1 MNIPKIN
8 IVLALFVIILFLNM
22 PIVSALEISNI
33 RAEEIT
39 DTSVSIKWDT
49 DQPANSFLKYGQTAE
64 NMNRLGDANLVYSH
78 QFQVENLNQQSNYLY
93 SVESNSIV
101 DNNNGG
107 YYSFTTLAPDMDAPK
122 LLVNL
127 PESIKGNRI
136 DITGKTEPGSEV
148 KLYVNS
154 HQVGTMTAI
163 VSVPSPEPSSLSA
176 SLNSSPVLG
185 SAIFGLAI
193 SPSGLEGEF
202 TFSNVALQDDELN
215 NIKIES
221 SDRSGNMVNFTG
233 VVFADATGPRLTL
246 NQLPALTS
254 DKKIKISGNVTE
266 SSAIEVFVNNRSVEK
281 KEVIV
286 EENSAGFEFELF
298 LDDGENIITVTA
310 KDAAGWESSQI
321 IKLNADSLPPQ
332 ISFELVSG
340 TEYYEGRADTEI
352 TGKTKPGAKVYL
364 YIFRQ
369 GVTQEKLEF
378 SSAVEVI
385 DADAQGEF
393 TFEEVSFPPPPF
405 TNWKQLAPRE
415 VPPGLQEVLI
425 SPLSQLEQEQRKTYK
440 VYIIAEDSLGRAAF
454 AERTVNIN
462 SCFTGNAFDITPMIE
477 FQAPFKLDPGLM
489 EDGRETIQAVFNLT
503 YRGASVGFTNPT
515 TGREEKSYEIIGNP
529 QFRKACTQSMSDND
543 DYAVGCKLLPPT
555 LRAVP
560 NPDKTAFYVTAD
572 LQRADEFIDREEN
585 IWDDFQKRRLKMPL
599 KIMINY
605 RERND
610 NSLQSIEGAWSQAKT
625 EVFCYD
631 LSYFVDVPI
640 ESEELIPDFLVDTAL
655 PALNTTINAI
665 ETIKP
670 YLRTI
675 MIVSGVS
682 CVSSFLSKMAIRF
695 YRIFMQNFEPWKPA
709 DEEEKCPKDQTD
721 LYLEDTITDWEKLK
735 EHKDVKENSAKH
747 GIPET
752 TNKKLEDFCPNT
764 AGAWEIEEL
773 FDQFFRWTCDRFF
786 CSAAPAAWTAE
797 ADESQVRDV
806 IQKQTQCAAT
816 ASCATLEKVEN
827 CRELLAKNPEK
838 AGLLVE
844 KKEYL
849 GECYRDAS
857 GVLYYGDG
865 SKQETSLTD
874 RGIWKMTPVDNII
887 KHGELPKT
895 DLLTYKPDNSDD
907 FCAAPDISCSR
918 ICTQAGNYKP
928 VSDGYYINDEGI
940 VSGARTTAG
949 TSTSSVGTAVAA
961 AGSAISTGL
970 GARVPPN
977 VITESDGSAWVRIT
991 EGPNTGKYMKTVGSV
1006 GEDYIIGTY
1015 NPTEASVEG
1024 ETYVGK
1030 AKTAF
1035 ERGGDEGYYTIER
1048 ASSQQP
1054 SCYRENPISTAREI
1068 TEGSDYQLESP
1079 GGLTVK
1085 DGKIRA
1091 GYTRDCFIG
1100 NDGYK
1105 YQCICELDESK
1116 IPKKPIGKRE
1126 AVKKIGDL
1134 DEEWSYREATIYTES
1149 FGRAG
1154 TYYPEW
1160 RYYSGRD
1167 MSATFGLDYGLDNF
1181 KKEIKDKSTA
1191 EINPHTQTISTFQT
1205 VCLRGINAR
1214 LEMLQSVLIG
1224 LRNCLVEAKYTGL
1237 HDAGM
1242 CKTIFTQYVCGM
1254 FYKFLTL
1261 FTSKCSPLSLPDMD
1275 FGIDADPS
1283 DGGISAAVDAGFSA
1297 IPQAMS
1303 SSISDLKGRYGN
1315 ANLEQYFASGT
1326 QGFAE
1331 SMCMWAMGYDFPL
1344 GMEFIL
1350 DSAYSFEMASS
1361 VFFPIAERELSTF
1374 NPVKGTATFNYNL
1387 GGTILPGCNI
1397 RGYRTYLKCI
1407 GPEDLNRPNV
1417 ECPPEGC
1424 DCMQATNFESPFQGE
1439 KTRVL
1444 DQGTSFTG
1452 IPRNQMFELPLP
1464 SPQKISS
1471 NFRYDHVIVELTAE
1485 QGTNIESCFDE
1496 GYRTGT
1502 GGIFYFPITEIQS
1515 PAGISCHV
1523 DVSSGRFI
1531 CPELGAFFG
1540 GGTTYFEHP
1549 FMRCYDKKTE
1559 DFLPCNTPNLFMLKN
1574 EQGISDEIVIKPYLN
1589 LGGEGACLWVKAPNT
1604 PIDMPPITIPEG
1616 ISGPYS
1622 PRISLGSVGPDM
1634 VSSSGGATI
1643 VTDTSSSNSGC
1654 GVRMNTFAPSAL
1666 GGTFTFNFKK
1676 DGAGNYKIWWNPGVN
1691 LLPGQDSS
1699 FSAPPNEGGTTKLVK
1714 NSAEFISRE
1723 DINGLQFTAQG
1734 FTFSNILGTADIET
1748 NKATN
1753 SCVYIVKPSTSAV
1766 QVTGTSNIQ
1775 VTLELKR
1782 VPESGSCIQ
1791 STVPFPTGSL
1801 GRSSHTE
1808 AVVVQAEPLEVRYAA
1823 RIHQDFIEGKYSNVI
1838 EKARAVVDRNEATL
1852 EDARAMYYYVSAL
1865 VMQDTAA
1872 AGSSASSNSLS
1883 SIKSI
1888 LALFFSRPY
1897 PDVLSVQDNF
1907 VKIKMYMCQIDSVY
1921 GSVNQ
1926 GKCN

>member
-8 IVLALFVIILFLNM
+8 IVLAVFVIILFLNM

-39 DTSVSIKWDT
+39 DTSATIKWDT

-93 SVESNSIV
+93 SVESNSIA

-148 KLYVNS
+148 QLYVNS
-154 HQVGTMTAI
+154 RQVGTQTAI
-163 VSVPSPEPSSLSA
+163 VSPPSEQSSLSA
-176 SLNSSPVLG
+176 SLNSSPVSG

-202 TFSNVALQDDELN
+202 TFSDVALLDDQIN

-266 SSAIEVFVNNRSVEK
+266 SSTIEVFINNRSAEK
-281 KEVIV
+281 KEVVV
-286 EENSAGFEFELF
+286 EENSAAFEFELF
-298 LDDGENIITVTA
+298 LDDGENVITVTA

-332 ISFELVSG
+332 VSFELVSG

-440 VYIIAEDSLGRAAF
+440 VYIIAEDSLGRTAF

-610 NSLQSIEGAWSQAKT
+610 NSLQSVEGSWSQAKT

-640 ESEELIPDFLVDTAL
+640 ESEEMIPDFLVDTAL

-721 LYLEDTITDWEKLK
+721 LYLEDTIKDWEKIDGRS
-735 EHKDVKENSAKH
+735 DVKDKYALPENYK
-747 GIPET
+747 E
-752 TNKKLEDFCPNT
+752 KKLEDYCPNT

-786 CSAAPAAWTAE
+786 CSAAPAAWTAK

-827 CRELLAKNPEK
+827 CRDLLAKNPEK

-865 SKQETSLTD
+865 GKQETSLTD

-918 ICTQAGNYKP
+918 MCTQAGNYMP
-928 VSDGYYINDEGI
+928 VDDGYSISEEGV
-940 VSGARTTAG
+940 VSGAA
-949 TSTSSVGTAVAA
+949 TSSGSPGTL
-961 AGSAISTGL
+961 TG
-970 GARVPPN
+970 
-977 VITESDGSAWVRIT
+977 
-991 EGPNTGKYMKTVGSV
+991 
-1006 GEDYIIGTY
+1006 
-1015 NPTEASVEG
+1015 
-1024 ETYVGK
+1024 
-1030 AKTAF
+1030 
-1035 ERGGDEGYYTIER
+1035 
-1048 ASSQQP
+1048 

-1079 GGLTVK
+1079 EKLTVK

-1091 GYTRDCFIG
+1091 GYTRDCFVG

-1126 AVKKIGDL
+1126 AVKKIGDVE
-1134 DEEWSYREATIYTES
+1134 EEWSYREATIYTES

-1191 EINPHTQTISTFQT
+1191 EINPHTQTVSTFQT

-1361 VFFPIAERELSTF
+1361 VFFPIAERELST
-1374 NPVKGTATFNYNL
+1374 
-1387 GGTILPGCNI
+1387 
-1397 RGYRTYLKCI
+1397 
-1407 GPEDLNRPNV
+1407 
-1417 ECPPEGC
+1417 
-1424 DCMQATNFESPFQGE
+1424 
-1439 KTRVL
+1439 
-1444 DQGTSFTG
+1444 
-1452 IPRNQMFELPLP
+1452 
-1464 SPQKISS
+1464 
-1471 NFRYDHVIVELTAE
+1471 
-1485 QGTNIESCFDE
+1485 
-1496 GYRTGT
+1496 
-1502 GGIFYFPITEIQS
+1502 
-1515 PAGISCHV
+1515 
-1523 DVSSGRFI
+1523 
-1531 CPELGAFFG
+1531 
-1540 GGTTYFEHP
+1540 
-1549 FMRCYDKKTE
+1549 
-1559 DFLPCNTPNLFMLKN
+1559 
-1574 EQGISDEIVIKPYLN
+1574 
-1589 LGGEGACLWVKAPNT
+1589 
-1604 PIDMPPITIPEG
+1604 
-1616 ISGPYS
+1616 
-1622 PRISLGSVGPDM
+1622 
-1634 VSSSGGATI
+1634 
-1643 VTDTSSSNSGC
+1643 
-1654 GVRMNTFAPSAL
+1654 
-1666 GGTFTFNFKK
+1666 
-1676 DGAGNYKIWWNPGVN
+1676 
-1691 LLPGQDSS
+1691 
-1699 FSAPPNEGGTTKLVK
+1699 
-1714 NSAEFISRE
+1714 
-1723 DINGLQFTAQG
+1723 
-1734 FTFSNILGTADIET
+1734 
-1748 NKATN
+1748 
-1753 SCVYIVKPSTSAV
+1753 
-1766 QVTGTSNIQ
+1766 
-1775 VTLELKR
+1775 
-1782 VPESGSCIQ
+1782 
-1791 STVPFPTGSL
+1791 
-1801 GRSSHTE
+1801 
-1808 AVVVQAEPLEVRYAA
+1808 
-1823 RIHQDFIEGKYSNVI
+1823 
-1838 EKARAVVDRNEATL
+1838 
-1852 EDARAMYYYVSAL
+1852 
-1865 VMQDTAA
+1865 
-1872 AGSSASSNSLS
+1872 
-1883 SIKSI
+1883 
-1888 LALFFSRPY
+1888 
-1897 PDVLSVQDNF
+1897 
-1907 VKIKMYMCQIDSVY
+1907 
-1921 GSVNQ
+1921 
-1926 GKCN
+1926 